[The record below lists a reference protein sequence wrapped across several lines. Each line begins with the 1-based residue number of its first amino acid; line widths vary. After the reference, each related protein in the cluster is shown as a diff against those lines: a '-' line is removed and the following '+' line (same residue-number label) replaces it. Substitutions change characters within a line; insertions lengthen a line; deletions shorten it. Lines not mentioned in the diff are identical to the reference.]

1 MSAAETEPEVA
12 APTIEQA
19 KLEAKL
25 DTARRKSVVAG
36 LEALKRAHQAL
47 ECCSPGM
54 SGQLEADFDS
64 VSQHVDNLLD
74 MEHKPA
80 RAEDQIAAYQ
90 KAQANFQAIR
100 LL

>member
-1 MSAAETEPEVA
+1 M
-12 APTIEQA
+12 
-19 KLEAKL
+19 
-25 DTARRKSVVAG
+25 AG
-36 LEALKRAHQAL
+36 LEALKRAHQAVDL

-54 SGQLEADFDS
+54 LGQLNADFDS

-74 MEHKPA
+74 MENNFA

-90 KAQANFQAIR
+90 KAQAKFQAIR